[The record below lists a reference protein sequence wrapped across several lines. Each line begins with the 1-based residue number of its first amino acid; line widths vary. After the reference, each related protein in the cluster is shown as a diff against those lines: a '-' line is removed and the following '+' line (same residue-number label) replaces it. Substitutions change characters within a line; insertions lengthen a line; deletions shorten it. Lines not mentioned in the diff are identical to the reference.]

1 MISVDIPL
9 PLWYNYYRKTLV
21 FGSGTLNTS
30 ITTEHKGFITST
42 QHETPRRTDCP
53 TIVQVFVGFCVVKGD
68 IMELLDENYYT
79 IKGFMLNRLHLKG
92 IALNVYAIIYGFSQ
106 DGCTEYHGGRKYLCD
121 FTGASKPTIDRALEE
136 LTDSGYII
144 KRKETINGVTFN
156 RYRANLEIIS
166 NFTTGKELI
175 NRYPQNDNPG
185 GNKMM
190 TNRKEDKEDV
200 FIYPPTGAREEIF
213 GTETG
218 QCPNPQEYF
227 FEHWNVT
234 TDDLTGR
241 EAGALS
247 YMDFEKL
254 NAAMEKSKSFLQTD
268 KIARYITFYIRNYK
282 RIIAGYYDDDKHNP
296 SKSTSKSKN
305 AAEPPR
311 ERYDMKAICAEDRSG
326 GVF

>member
-1 MISVDIPL
+1 
-9 PLWYNYYRKTLV
+9 
-21 FGSGTLNTS
+21 
-30 ITTEHKGFITST
+30 
-42 QHETPRRTDCP
+42 
-53 TIVQVFVGFCVVKGD
+53 
-68 IMELLDENYYT
+68 
-79 IKGFMLNRLHLKG
+79 MLLKG
-92 IALNVYAIIYGFSQ
+92 CILKNSIEGFNQKFATTLKKDFIVNGKIVIRKIDCTDLVIMRWFVDFYPNMKKIEYNGKQYGWITYKKVLEDLPILDISKQSLADRLKKLVDFKLLSSALIKEGGTFSVYCVGDNY
-106 DGCTEYHGGRKYLCD
+106 KYLIENESPEEGGD
-121 FTGASKPTIDRALEE
+121 KNLVGSVVNYNRGVYSTTIGGSSQLHTKDKSII
-136 LTDSGYII
+136 DSSVKDI
-144 KRKETINGVTFN
+144 FPPM
-156 RYRANLEIIS
+156 EIE
-166 NFTTGKELI
+166 N
-175 NRYPQNDNPG
+175 
-185 GNKMM
+185 
-190 TNRKEDKEDV
+190 
-200 FIYPPTGAREEIF
+200 F

-247 YMDFEKL
+247 YMNFEKL